1 METLFINTENSET
14 NESNRF
20 YYDFTDKFNLENL
33 NKNTAF
39 VNLSFYYTWT
49 NIKSAYKFKINL
61 KYLFQL
67 GMMNMICLIVH
78 ILFQTFKIIL
88 NILLKKT

>member
-1 METLFINTENSET
+1 METLFINTENSEA

-39 VNLSFYYTWT
+39 VNLSFNYTWT
-49 NIKSAYKFKINL
+49 NIKSAYTFKINL
-61 KYLFQL
+61 KYLLQL

-88 NILLKKT
+88 NISLKKT